1 MKRRIRV
8 GVLFGGKS
16 GEHEVS
22 LLSAQSVIRA
32 LDKTKYE
39 VIPIGITKEGR
50 WLTRGDPMKALTG
63 GAVTIAD
70 LLGTPSI
77 VEPESS
83 ISLPVPRR
91 RELIPG
97 VQADGIPEVDVIFP
111 VLHGPFGEDGT
122 IQGLLEL
129 AGIPYVGAGVLASA
143 VGMDKAVMKDVF
155 RAHGLL
161 VARYIVIF
169 RREWERDPE
178 GVMDRIEREIGFPCF
193 VKPANLGSS
202 VGVSRVKRREE
213 LPAALAEA
221 ARYGRKMLAERAI
234 PAAREIE
241 VSVLGN
247 EDPIAS
253 VPGEVIPAGEF
264 YDYAAKYLD
273 DRTQLVIPAPLD
285 EALAE
290 RIRSLALEAFRAIDA
305 CGMAR
310 VDFLLSRETGELVV
324 NEINTIPGFTA
335 VSMYPRLWE
344 ASGLPYPA
352 LLDRLIELALERYR
366 DRQRDAIAY
375 EGLTWLSSIRADG
388 APQEDDGGPSAR
400 CARPGWRWPSGPSVR
415 RAPGWWLGG
424 CCCSGP

>member
-63 GAVTIAD
+63 GAVTMAD

-77 VEPESS
+77 VEPESI
-83 ISLPVPRR
+83 ISPPVPRR

-97 VQADGIPEVDVIFP
+97 VQAEGIPEVDVIFP

-155 RAHGLL
+155 RAHGLP
-161 VARYIVIF
+161 VAWYIVIF

-178 GVMDRIEREIGFPCF
+178 GVMDRIEQELGFPCF

-202 VGVSRVKRREE
+202 VGVSKVKRREE

-221 ARYGRKMLAERAI
+221 ARYGRKMLVERAI

-290 RIRSLALEAFRAIDA
+290 RIRSLALKAFRAIDA
-305 CGMAR
+305 WGMAR

-366 DRQRDAIAY
+366 DRQRDVIAY
-375 EGLTWLSSIRADG
+375 EGWTWLSSRRASG
-388 APQEDDGGPSAR
+388 APQEGEGGPSAR
-400 CARPGWRWPSGPSVR
+400 
-415 RAPGWWLGG
+415 
-424 CCCSGP
+424 

>member
-129 AGIPYVGAGVLASA
+129 AGIPYVGAGVLAW
-143 VGMDKAVMKDVF
+143 G
-155 RAHGLL
+155 
-161 VARYIVIF
+161 
-169 RREWERDPE
+169 
-178 GVMDRIEREIGFPCF
+178 
-193 VKPANLGSS
+193 
-202 VGVSRVKRREE
+202 
-213 LPAALAEA
+213 
-221 ARYGRKMLAERAI
+221 
-234 PAAREIE
+234 
-241 VSVLGN
+241 
-247 EDPIAS
+247 
-253 VPGEVIPAGEF
+253 
-264 YDYAAKYLD
+264 
-273 DRTQLVIPAPLD
+273 
-285 EALAE
+285 
-290 RIRSLALEAFRAIDA
+290 
-305 CGMAR
+305 
-310 VDFLLSRETGELVV
+310 
-324 NEINTIPGFTA
+324 
-335 VSMYPRLWE
+335 
-344 ASGLPYPA
+344 
-352 LLDRLIELALERYR
+352 
-366 DRQRDAIAY
+366 
-375 EGLTWLSSIRADG
+375 
-388 APQEDDGGPSAR
+388 
-400 CARPGWRWPSGPSVR
+400 
-415 RAPGWWLGG
+415 
-424 CCCSGP
+424 

>member
-8 GVLFGGKS
+8 GVLFGGRS

-63 GAVTIAD
+63 GAVTMAD
-70 LLGTPSI
+70 LIGTEPV
-77 VEPESS
+77 VEPESAAP
-83 ISLPVPRR
+83 LARAER

-97 VQADGIPEVDVIFP
+97 VHADGIPQVDVIFP

-129 AGIPYVGAGVLASA
+129 ADIPYVGAGVLASA

-155 RAHGLL
+155 RAHGLP
-161 VARYIVIF
+161 VARYIVVF

-178 GVMDRIEREIGFPCF
+178 GVMERVEREIGFPCF
-193 VKPANLGSS
+193 VKPACLGSS
-202 VGVSRVKRREE
+202 VGVSKVKRREE

-221 ARYGRKMLAERAI
+221 ARYGRKVLVERAI
-234 PAAREIE
+234 PSPREIE

-273 DRTQLVIPAPLD
+273 DRTQLVIPAPL
-285 EALAE
+285 EEELAE
-290 RIRSLALEAFRAIDA
+290 RVRALAIAAFRAIDA

-352 LLDRLIELALERYR
+352 LLDRLIELALERYA
-366 DRQRDAIAY
+366 DRRRDAISY
-375 EGLTWLSSIRADG
+375 EGLTWLSALHDRRARE
-388 APQEDDGGPSAR
+388 EDDGGPSMR
-400 CARPGWRWPSGPSVR
+400 
-415 RAPGWWLGG
+415 
-424 CCCSGP
+424 

>member
-155 RAHGLL
+155 RAHGLP

-253 VPGEVIPAGEF
+253 TITRASAG
-264 YDYAAKYLD
+264 
-273 DRTQLVIPAPLD
+273 PP
-285 EALAE
+285 
-290 RIRSLALEAFRAIDA
+290 IRD
-305 CGMAR
+305 
-310 VDFLLSRETGELVV
+310 VV
-324 NEINTIPGFTA
+324 N
-335 VSMYPRLWE
+335 R
-344 ASGLPYPA
+344 ASGTS
-352 LLDRLIELALERYR
+352 RYR
-366 DRQRDAIAY
+366 ASLHR
-375 EGLTWLSSIRADG
+375 
-388 APQEDDGGPSAR
+388 
-400 CARPGWRWPSGPSVR
+400 
-415 RAPGWWLGG
+415 
-424 CCCSGP
+424 

>member
-155 RAHGLL
+155 RAHGLP

-305 CGMAR
+305 CGIHRNAQGAKGLHKWRGRAIAPAHGIPELMQHRRQGREPRAADADQMKGHAR
-310 VDFLLSRETGELVV
+310 PQLDHPDPPDG
-324 NEINTIPGFTA
+324 IPD
-335 VSMYPRLWE
+335 PE
-344 ASGLPYPA
+344 NH
-352 LLDRLIELALERYR
+352 LLDH
-366 DRQRDAIAY
+366 
-375 EGLTWLSSIRADG
+375 
-388 APQEDDGGPSAR
+388 
-400 CARPGWRWPSGPSVR
+400 
-415 RAPGWWLGG
+415 LGEKTL
-424 CCCSGP
+424 

>member
-32 LDKTKYE
+32 LDKAKYE

-63 GAVTIAD
+63 GRVTMAD
-70 LLGTPSI
+70 LLGIPPV
-77 VEPESS
+77 VEPEAGA
-83 ISLPVPRR
+83 SLEIPQR

-97 VQADGIPEVDVIFP
+97 VHADGIPEVDVIFP

-129 AGIPYVGAGVLASA
+129 ADIPYVGAGVLASA

-155 RAHGLL
+155 RAHGLP
-161 VARYIVIF
+161 VARYLVVF

-178 GVMDRIEREIGFPCF
+178 GVLDRIEQEIGFPCF

-202 VGVSRVKRREE
+202 VGVSKVKRREE
-213 LPAALAEA
+213 LPAALKEA
-221 ARYGRKMLAERAI
+221 ARYGRKMLVERAI

-273 DRTQLVIPAPLD
+273 DRTRLVIPAPLD
-285 EALAE
+285 EDLAE

-310 VDFLLSRETGELVV
+310 VDFLLSRETGELVI

-344 ASGLPYPA
+344 ASGLPYAA
-352 LLDRLIELALERYR
+352 LLDRLIELALERYE
-366 DRQRDAIAY
+366 DRRRDAIAY
-375 EGLTWLSSIRADG
+375 EGLTWLSSIRVDG
-388 APQEDDGGPSAR
+388 APQEDDNGPSIR
-400 CARPGWRWPSGPSVR
+400 
-415 RAPGWWLGG
+415 
-424 CCCSGP
+424 

>member
-1 MKRRIRV
+1 M

-32 LDKTKYE
+32 LDKSKYE
-39 VIPIGITKEGR
+39 VVPIGITKEGR
-50 WLTRGDPMKALTG
+50 WITQGDPMKALTG
-63 GAVTIAD
+63 GLVTMED
-70 LLGTPSI
+70 LVGSPPV
-77 VEPESS
+77 VEPEPAPG
-83 ISLPVPRR
+83 LPAVAPR

-97 VQADGIPEVDVIFP
+97 VHAEGIPEVDVIFP

-129 AGIPYVGAGVLASA
+129 AGLPYVGAGVLASA

-155 RAHGLL
+155 RAHGLP
-161 VARYIVIF
+161 VARYIVVL

-178 GVMDRIEREIGFPCF
+178 GVMGRVEREIGFPCF
-193 VKPANLGSS
+193 VKPAHLGSS
-202 VGVSRVKRREE
+202 VGVSKVKDRED

-221 ARYGRKMLAERAI
+221 ARYGRKMLVERAI

-285 EALAE
+285 EALSE
-290 RIRSLALEAFRAIDA
+290 RIRTLALEAFRAIDA

-310 VDFLLSRETGELVV
+310 VDFLLSRETGELVI

-344 ASGLPYPA
+344 ASGLPYSA
-352 LLDRLIELALERYR
+352 LLDRLIELALERHA

-375 EGLTWLSSIRADG
+375 EGLTWLSTVRSDG
-388 APQEDDGGPSAR
+388 AGPGGAGEGPSS
-400 CARPGWRWPSGPSVR
+400 P
-415 RAPGWWLGG
+415 
-424 CCCSGP
+424 

>member
-1 MKRRIRV
+1 
-8 GVLFGGKS
+8 
-16 GEHEVS
+16 
-22 LLSAQSVIRA
+22 VIRA

-39 VIPIGITKEGR
+39 VIPIGITKEGC
-50 WLTRGDPMKALTG
+50 WLTRGDPMKVLTG
-63 GAVTIAD
+63 GAVTMAD
-70 LLGTPSI
+70 LIGTPPV
-77 VEPESS
+77 VEPESPA
-83 ISLPVPRR
+83 LMTVPQR

-129 AGIPYVGAGVLASA
+129 ADIPYVGAGVLASA

-155 RAHGLL
+155 RAHGLP
-161 VARYIVIF
+161 VARYIVVF
-169 RREWERDPE
+169 RREWEREPE
-178 GVMDRIEREIGFPCF
+178 GVMGRIEREIGFPCF

-202 VGVSRVKRREE
+202 VGVTKVKRREE

-221 ARYGRKMLAERAI
+221 ARYGRKMLVERAI

-247 EDPIAS
+247 EEPIAS

-290 RIRSLALEAFRAIDA
+290 RIRSLAIEAFRAIDA

-344 ASGLPYPA
+344 ASGLSYPA

-388 APQEDDGGPSAR
+388 APREDDSEPSAQ
-400 CARPGWRWPSGPSVR
+400 
-415 RAPGWWLGG
+415 
-424 CCCSGP
+424 

>member
-63 GAVTIAD
+63 GIVTMAD
-70 LLGTPSI
+70 LLGTLSV
-77 VEPESS
+77 VEPVSTAPLA
-83 ISLPVPRR
+83 IPRR

-129 AGIPYVGAGVLASA
+129 ADIPYVGAGVLASA

-155 RAHGLL
+155 RAHGLP

-178 GVMDRIEREIGFPCF
+178 GVMDRIERDIGFPCF

-221 ARYGRKMLAERAI
+221 ARYGRKMLVERAI
-234 PAAREIE
+234 SAAREIE

-247 EDPIAS
+247 EEPIAS

-285 EALAE
+285 EALTE
-290 RIRSLALEAFRAIDA
+290 RIRSLAIEAFRAIDA

-310 VDFLLSRETGELVV
+310 VDFLLSRETGELVI

-344 ASGLPYPA
+344 ASGLSYPA
-352 LLDRLIELALERYR
+352 LLDRLIELALERYQ
-366 DRQRDAIAY
+366 DRQRDVIAY
-375 EGLTWLSSIRADG
+375 GGMTWLSSFRADG
-388 APQEDDGGPSAR
+388 APPKDDGEPSA
-400 CARPGWRWPSGPSVR
+400 P
-415 RAPGWWLGG
+415 
-424 CCCSGP
+424 